1 MSWHPRHP
9 RRPPHGQP
17 AGERWSRAPEPNPG
31 ERAWPALPSPR
42 PPEHRPDD
50 RPVLIVDDD
59 DFGRET
65 LAQILEAAG
74 YRAQRAATGD
84 EALRVLAG
92 RCRVGLIVLDL
103 LMPGLS
109 GWEFVRRKQADAR
122 LAGIPVIVVSAEDGS
137 ALGDEN
143 PGVVAHF
150 QKPVP
155 VRDLLAAIRR
165 HLPH

>member
-9 RRPPHGQP
+9 RRPSHGQP
-17 AGERWSRAPEPNPG
+17 TGERWSRAPEPRPG
-31 ERAWPALPSPR
+31 ERGWPTFPSPLPLER
-42 PPEHRPDD
+42 PPI
-50 RPVLIVDDD
+50 LIVDDD

-65 LAQILEAAG
+65 LGQILETAG
-74 YRAQRAATGD
+74 YRVQRAASGD
-84 EALRVLAG
+84 KALRVLAG
-92 RCRVGLIVLDL
+92 PCRAGLIVLDL

-122 LAGIPVIVVSAEDGS
+122 LSGIPVIVVSAEDGA
-137 ALGDEN
+137 ALRNEYA
-143 PGVVAHF
+143 GVVAHF

-165 HLPH
+165 HLPR